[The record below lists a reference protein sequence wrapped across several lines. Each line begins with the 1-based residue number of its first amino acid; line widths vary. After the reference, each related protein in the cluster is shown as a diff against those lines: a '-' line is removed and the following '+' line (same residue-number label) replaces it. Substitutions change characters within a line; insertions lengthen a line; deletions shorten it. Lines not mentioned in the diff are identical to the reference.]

1 MAKQEALRQQTI
13 QRELQMR
20 EQERKNRVKEEAE
33 IKSKVEIV
41 LP

>member
-1 MAKQEALRQQTI
+1 VAKQEALRQQTI